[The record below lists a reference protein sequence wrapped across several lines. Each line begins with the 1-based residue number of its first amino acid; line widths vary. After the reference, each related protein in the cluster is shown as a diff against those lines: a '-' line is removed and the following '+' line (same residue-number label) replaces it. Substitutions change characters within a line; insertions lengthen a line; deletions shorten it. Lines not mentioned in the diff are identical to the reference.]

1 VNISELDQLV
11 RDELDRVESAKD
23 FGVALWRQELDENGA
38 NWDAHIKR
46 LRGNGSS
53 DGTWRNV
60 VPNCARRSISTTKTS
75 DAAHSAACPAQPLR

>member
-1 VNISELDQLV
+1 MERVVVNISELDQLV

-23 FGVALWRQELDENGA
+23 FGVALWRQKQDENGA

-46 LRGNGSS
+46 LRGTGSS

-60 VPNCARRSISTTKTS
+60 VPKLR
-75 DAAHSAACPAQPLR
+75 AAFNLDDENE